1 MDIMKNKDFETDFVN
16 ALEQVAER
24 LMIANESKYG
34 PLMQVV
40 RIRISGVDYECFTSL
55 VAAPDDDVPS
65 VEAIEFGQILPMR
78 TVIDWL
84 TTAQESYEQ
93 GRQAGMQ

>member
-1 MDIMKNKDFETDFVN
+1 MDIMKNKDFETAFVN

-40 RIRISGVDYECFTSL
+40 RVRIAGVDYECFTSL
-55 VAAPDDDVPS
+55 VAAPDEDVPS

-78 TVIDWL
+78 TVIEWL
-84 TTAQESYEQ
+84 ATAQESYEQ